1 MAIKEL
7 EVTEAVWVAT
17 ALLTYE
23 KYIDNN
29 QIQKTF
35 SIPLDYNQLKEDNM
49 LKRLHEYAV
58 RINR

>member
-29 QIQKTF
+29 QI
-35 SIPLDYNQLKEDNM
+35 
-49 LKRLHEYAV
+49 
-58 RINR
+58 